1 MTSPELAKQ
10 IAKRLDSV
18 SDLTPQ
24 RVSDS
29 LRSMADQVDSLQRAV
44 ELINE
49 DCMRLVKERDQLRQ
63 QISELKAKQN
73 ERRAKPRG

>member
-1 MTSPELAKQ
+1 MTSPELARQ
-10 IAKRLDSV
+10 IAKQLDSV

-29 LRSMADQVDSLQRAV
+29 LRSMADQLDSLQRAV

-49 DCMRLVKERDQLRQ
+49 DCLRLVKERDELRL
-63 QISELKAKQN
+63 QISELKAKQY

>member
-1 MTSPELAKQ
+1 MTSPELARQ
-10 IAKRLDSV
+10 IAKQLDSV

-29 LRSMADQVDSLQRAV
+29 LRSMADQLDSLQRAV

>member
-1 MTSPELAKQ
+1 MTSPELARQ
-10 IAKRLDSV
+10 IAKQLDSV

-29 LRSMADQVDSLQRAV
+29 LRSMADQLDSLQRAV

-49 DCMRLVKERDQLRQ
+49 DCMRLVKERDKLRQ